1 MSLKQRVWTIMEHA
15 EAGDK
20 PSKVFDIFILSLI
33 VLNVAA
39 VMIGTVKSIEKKYY
53 TILYYF
59 EIFSVIVFTIEYLS
73 RVWSCVTKNEYS
85 KTIVGRLKFLFQ
97 PMSLVDLCAILPFYL
112 PFVSIDL
119 RFLRILRLFRIVRIV
134 KIGRYYNS
142 LNLIARVLRSRKE
155 ELVLSAVLMMFL
167 LIISAAFL
175 YYAEYYAQPERYSSI
190 PASLWWAVTT
200 LTTLGYG
207 DVYPITPLGK
217 VLASIIAILGIG
229 MFALPTGIL
238 GSGFVEE
245 IQKRNSKKQI
255 CPHCGKETK

>member
-1 MSLKQRVWTIMEHA
+1 MLSKKRVWELMENA

-33 VLNVAA
+33 VINIAA
-39 VMIGTVKSIEKKYY
+39 VMIGTVKSIEKEYSA
-53 TILYYF
+53 ILYYI
-59 EIFSVIVFTIEYLS
+59 ETFSVIIFTIEYLS

-85 KTIVGRLKFLFQ
+85 KTFVGRLKFLFR

-119 RFLRILRLFRIVRIV
+119 RFIRILRLFRIVRIV
-134 KIGRYYNS
+134 KIGRYYKS
-142 LNLIARVLRSRKE
+142 LNLMVRVLKSRKE
-155 ELVLSAVLMMFL
+155 ELVLSSVLMMFL
-167 LIISAAFL
+167 LVMSASFL
-175 YYAEYYAQPERYSSI
+175 YYAEYYAQPELYSSI

-207 DVYPITPLGK
+207 DVYPVTALGK
-217 VLASIIAILGIG
+217 VLASVIAILGIG

-245 IQKRNSKKQI
+245 IQKRDSEKQI
-255 CPHCGKETK
+255 CPHCGKEIK